1 MPRKPRI
8 STIVQ
13 TPAHELVAEQLQRA
27 IMLGRYL
34 PGDRLPSERA
44 MAEQFGVSRTSV
56 REAIHIL
63 LEYGLLEIKR
73 GAAGGA
79 FVQDMIDDGVRE
91 RMIPFARQR
100 RKDYAKLAEFRLIVE
115 CAAARLA
122 AERRTKTDLKALRR
136 RVDRMDTFF
145 AEGESSGEGLAATRF
160 YAEDT
165 AFHIEIAKISR
176 NKFLLE
182 SVEDVRFK
190 MFMPLGRVVAQLD
203 THANDMHHDIY
214 ASIEAGDTE
223 AAAQLMHEHI
233 RGSFQSLF
241 GES

>member
-1 MPRKPRI
+1 MPRESPI

-27 IMLGRYL
+27 ILLGRYL

-63 LEYGLLEIKR
+63 LEHGLLKIKR
-73 GAAGGA
+73 GASGGA

-91 RMIPFARQR
+91 KMISVARR
-100 RKDYAKLAEFRLIVE
+100 RKKDYAELAEFRLIVE

-122 AERRTKTDLKALRR
+122 AERRTRTDLKALSRY
-136 RVDRMDTFF
+136 VSRMDTLF
-145 AEGESSGEGLAATRF
+145 AEGESNNAGLAATRF

-165 AFHIEIAKISR
+165 AFHIEIAKVSR

-182 SVEDVRFK
+182 TIEDVRFK

-203 THANDMHHDIY
+203 AHANDKHHEIY
-214 ASIEAGDTE
+214 ASIDAGDPD
-223 AAAQLMHEHI
+223 AAARLMGEHI
-233 RGSFQSLF
+233 RGSFQSLI
-241 GES
+241 GKS